1 MNKFLLYFLL
11 LTFTIKI
18 YAQNLPP
25 KILVEGIGLNNPSG
39 IIGTITIRVFS
50 LSTGFDKSVMVNA
63 SSPLSVPLSFLPTIG
78 GNYKIT
84 IANNTNKQI
93 GYVLG
98 QISGECTGKLKGVAL
113 GNGTEI
119 NYRNGFDLPIESG
132 QIAEVYANLAI
143 QVHPNYQ
150 QTCTVNNES
159 YELGGIYL
167 SLFRADVNRLRISED
182 FLNTQREFY
191 IYNIPSNCNNF
202 GNLSATGKTKIFING
217 IEYIQNAENV
227 LFDAYGLRVYR
238 FPEGYFNVGDIIWA
252 EDECGSLRSNSTIV
266 EEDYAYLSIP
276 QEKPFAG
283 NGIADDDTLSPATR
297 LETPLRIKQCV
308 PISNIGSH
316 NLSKLVAALPN
327 NFPDNQPYNA
337 GKFYVNGQIIKPED
351 FITRANA
358 YRREVGKINADGT
371 VSHFGGVDNF
381 ILTSRKYFI
390 VSPSNPIVFEY
401 EHNGFDVVKWDFAH
415 YIILGERFGF
425 RFIHNNDVVLRYI
438 NTTGDIE
445 EETLYGDFS
454 NARYKITFDGT
465 FVRLYVNNELKREFR
480 QKVLFSATGG
490 LVSNTNYLDLHGKV
504 SFMPTDT
511 GYHFI
516 RAKINNIQV
525 VSQKIYIEPNKP
537 VIFPNQDS
545 ISIYKGQ
552 SITLGIQ
559 ESSCQGKPLWNTGSN
574 QFTIQVNPIIDTE
587 YSVTCQLPNNC
598 IGTPDK
604 IKVSVLPP
612 VPSVFASKSAI
623 CSGESI
629 TLTASGCTGNLL
641 WSNGMTSNILSITP
655 TLSTNYSVT
664 CNVNGRTSPSKIIS
678 IKIQ

>member
-1 MNKFLLYFLL
+1 MRFYFPILLFV
-11 LTFTIKI
+11 LTFTAH
-18 YAQNLPP
+18 AQNLPP
-25 KILVEGIGLNNPSG
+25 KIFVEGTGLNTPSG
-39 IIGTITIRVFS
+39 ITGTITIRVFS
-50 LSTGFDKSVMVNA
+50 SSTGFDKSVIVNA
-63 SSPLSVPLSFLPTIG
+63 SSPSSAPVNLLPIIG

-84 IANNTNKQI
+84 IINNTNKQI

-98 QISGECTGKLKGVAL
+98 QIGGDCTGKPKGVAL

-119 NYRNGFDLPIESG
+119 NYRNGFDLPIEAG
-132 QIAEVYANLAI
+132 QIAEVYADLTI

-150 QTCTVNNES
+150 QTCTVDNET

-167 SLFRADVNRLRISED
+167 SLFRADVNRLKISED

-191 IYNIPSNCNNF
+191 IYNIPSGCNNF
-202 GNLSATGKTKIFING
+202 GNSSTTGKAKIFING
-217 IEYIQNAENV
+217 AEYIQNAANV

-276 QEKPFAG
+276 PTNSVAG
-283 NGIADDDTLSPATR
+283 NGIAEDDTLSPASR

-308 PISNIGSH
+308 PISTIGSH

-337 GKFYVNGQIIKPED
+337 GKFYVNGQAIKPED

-358 YRREVGKINADGT
+358 YRREVGKINADGS
-371 VSHFGGVDNF
+371 VSHFGGGDYF
-381 ILTSRKYFI
+381 ILTSRKYFV
-390 VSPSNPIVFEY
+390 VSPSNPIIFEY
-401 EHNGFDVVKWDFAH
+401 QHNGFDLVKWDFAH

-438 NTTGDIE
+438 NGAGDIE

-465 FVRLYVNNELKREFR
+465 FIRLYINNALKREFS
-480 QKVLFSATGG
+480 QKVSFSSTGG
-490 LVSNTNYLDLHGKV
+490 ILSNTNYLDLHEKV
-504 SFMPTDT
+504 NFIPTDT
-511 GYHFI
+511 GYHQI

-537 VIFPNQDS
+537 VIFPSQDS

-559 ESSCQGKPLWNTGSN
+559 ESSCQGTPLWNTGSN
-574 QFTIQVNPIIDTE
+574 QFTIQVSPIIDTE
-587 YSVTCQLPNNC
+587 YSVMCQLPNNC
-598 IGTPDK
+598 VGTPDK

-612 VPSVFASKSAI
+612 VPSVFASKSSI
-623 CSGESI
+623 CMGENI

-641 WSNGMTSNILSITP
+641 WSNGMTSSTISFTP
-655 TLSTNYSVT
+655 TLSTNYSVS

>member
-1 MNKFLLYFLL
+1 MRFYFPILLFV
-11 LTFTIKI
+11 LTFTTH
-18 YAQNLPP
+18 AQNSPP
-25 KILVEGIGLNNPSG
+25 KILVEGTGLNTPTG
-39 IIGTITIRVFS
+39 ISGTITIRVFS
-50 LSTGFDKSVMVNA
+50 LSTGFDKSVTVNA
-63 SSPLSVPLSFLPTIG
+63 SSPSTTPLSISPTAG

-84 IANNTNKQI
+84 ITNNTNKQI

-98 QISGECTGKLKGVAL
+98 QIGGECTGKPKGVAL

-119 NYRNGFDLPIESG
+119 NYRNGFDLPIEAG
-132 QIAEVYANLAI
+132 QISEVYADLTI
-143 QVHPNYQ
+143 QEHPNYQ
-150 QTCTVNNES
+150 QNCIVGNES

-191 IYNIPSNCNNF
+191 IYNIPSGCNNF
-202 GNLSATGKTKIFING
+202 GNSSATGKTKIFING
-217 IEYIQNAENV
+217 AEYLQNLENV

-276 QEKPFAG
+276 QDNGFAG
-283 NGIADDDTLSPATR
+283 NGISEDDTLSPASR

-327 NFPDNQPYNA
+327 NFPNNQPYIA
-337 GKFYVNGQIIKPED
+337 GKFYVNGQTIKPED

-358 YRREVGKINADGT
+358 YRREVGKINADGS
-371 VSHFGGVDNF
+371 VSHFGGADYF
-381 ILTSRKYFI
+381 TLTSRNYFV

-401 EHNGFDVVKWDFAH
+401 QHNGFDLIKWDFAH

-425 RFIHNNDVVLRYI
+425 RFIHNNDVVIRYI
-438 NTTGDIE
+438 NISGDIE

-465 FVRLYVNNELKREFR
+465 FIRLYINNELKREFR
-480 QKVLFSATGG
+480 QKVLFTSTGG
-490 LVSNTNYLDLHGKV
+490 IISNTNYLDLHEKV
-504 SFMPTDT
+504 DFMPTDT
-511 GYHFI
+511 GYHYI

-552 SITLGIQ
+552 IITLGIQ
-559 ESSCQGKPLWNTGSN
+559 ESSCQGTPLWNTGSN
-574 QFTIQVNPIIDTE
+574 QFSIQVSPIIDTE
-587 YSVTCQLPNNC
+587 YSVTCQLPNSC
-598 IGTPDK
+598 VGTPDK

-612 VPSVFASKSAI
+612 VPSVFASKTVI
-623 CSGESI
+623 CLGESV
-629 TLTASGCTGNLL
+629 TLTASGCTGNIL
-641 WSNGMTSNILSITP
+641 WSNGMTSNNISITP
-655 TLSTNYSVT
+655 ILSTNYSVS
-664 CNVNGRTSPSKIIS
+664 CVVNGRTSPSKIIS

>member
-1 MNKFLLYFLL
+1 MRFYFPILLFV
-11 LTFTIKI
+11 LTFTAH
-18 YAQNLPP
+18 AQYLPP
-25 KILVEGIGLNNPSG
+25 KILVEGTGLNSPTGISG
-39 IIGTITIRVFS
+39 SITIRVFS
-50 LSTGFDKSVMVNA
+50 LSTGFDKSVTVNA
-63 SSPLSVPLSFLPTIG
+63 SSPSTTPLSLLPTTG

-84 IANNTNKQI
+84 ITNNTNKQI

-98 QISGECTGKLKGVAL
+98 QIGGECTGKPKGVAL

-119 NYRNGFDLPIESG
+119 NYRNGFDLPIEAG
-132 QIAEVYANLAI
+132 QIAEVYADLTI
-143 QVHPNYQ
+143 QAHPNYQ
-150 QTCTVNNES
+150 QNCIVGNES

-191 IYNIPSNCNNF
+191 IYNIPSGCNNF
-202 GNLSATGKTKIFING
+202 WNLSATGKTKIFING
-217 IEYIQNAENV
+217 KEYVQNAENIKY
-227 LFDAYGLRVYR
+227 DAYGLRVYR

-276 QEKPFAG
+276 PNNGFSG
-283 NGIADDDTLSPATR
+283 NGISEDDTLSPASR
-297 LETPLRIKQCV
+297 LETTLRIKQCV
-308 PISNIGSH
+308 PIPNIGSH

-337 GKFYVNGQIIKPED
+337 GKFYVNGQSIKPED

-358 YRREVGKINADGT
+358 YRREVGKINADGS
-371 VSHFGGVDNF
+371 VSHFGGADYF
-381 ILTSRKYFI
+381 TLTSRNYFV

-401 EHNGFDVVKWDFAH
+401 QHNGFDLIKWDFAH

-438 NTTGDIE
+438 NSAGDIE
-445 EETLYGDFS
+445 EVTLYGDFS

-465 FVRLYVNNELKREFR
+465 FVRLYINNELKREFR
-480 QKVLFSATGG
+480 QKVLFTSTGG
-490 LVSNTNYLDLHGKV
+490 IVSNTNYLDLHEKV
-504 SFMPTDT
+504 NFMPTDT
-511 GYHFI
+511 GYHQI

-559 ESSCQGKPLWNTGSN
+559 ESSCQGTPLWNTGSN
-574 QFTIQVNPIIDTE
+574 QFTIQVSPIIDTE

-598 IGTPDK
+598 TGIPDK
-604 IKVSVLPP
+604 IRVSVLPP
-612 VPSVFASKSAI
+612 VPSVFASKTSI
-623 CSGESI
+623 CMGESI

-641 WSNGMTSNILSITP
+641 WSNGMTSTIISVTP
-655 TLSTNYSVT
+655 TLSANYSVS

>member
-1 MNKFLLYFLL
+1 MRFYFPILLFV
-11 LTFTIKI
+11 LTFT
-18 YAQNLPP
+18 AHSQNLPP
-25 KILVEGIGLNNPSG
+25 KILVEGTGLNTPSG
-39 IIGTITIRVFS
+39 ITGTISIRVFS
-50 LSTGFDKSVMVNA
+50 LSTGFDKSVIVNA
-63 SSPLSVPLSFLPTIG
+63 SSPSSAPANLLPTTG

-84 IANNTNKQI
+84 ITNNTNKQI

-98 QISGECTGKLKGVAL
+98 QIGGECTGKPKGVAL

-119 NYRNGFDLPIESG
+119 NYRNGFDLPIEAG
-132 QIAEVYANLAI
+132 QIAEVYADITI
-143 QVHPNYQ
+143 QAHPNYQ
-150 QTCTVNNES
+150 QTCTVDNET

-167 SLFRADVNRLRISED
+167 SLFKADVNRLRISED

-191 IYNIPSNCNNF
+191 IYNIPSGCNNF
-202 GNLSATGKTKIFING
+202 GNSSATGKTQIFING
-217 IEYIQNAENV
+217 AEYVQKAENV

-266 EEDYAYLSIP
+266 EEDYAYLSISP
-276 QEKPFAG
+276 NNSFAG
-283 NGIADDDTLSPATR
+283 NGIAEDDTLSPASR

-327 NFPDNQPYNA
+327 NFPDNQPYNV
-337 GKFYVNGQIIKPED
+337 GKFYVNGQIIKPDD

-358 YRREVGKINADGT
+358 YRREVGKINADGS
-371 VSHFGGVDNF
+371 VSHFGGADYF
-381 ILTSRKYFI
+381 TLTSRKYFV
-390 VSPSNPIVFEY
+390 VSPSNLIVFEY
-401 EHNGFDVVKWDFAH
+401 QHNGFDLVKWDFAY

-438 NTTGDIE
+438 NSAGDIE

-465 FVRLYVNNELKREFR
+465 FIRLYINNALKREFR
-480 QKVLFSATGG
+480 QKVSFSSTGG
-490 LVSNTNYLDLHGKV
+490 ILSDTNYLDLHEKV
-504 SFMPTDT
+504 NFMPTDT
-511 GYHFI
+511 GYHQI

-559 ESSCQGKPLWNTGSN
+559 ESSCQGTPLWSTGSN
-574 QFTIQVNPIIDTE
+574 QFTIQVSPIVDTE

-598 IGTPDK
+598 TGTPDK
-604 IKVSVLPP
+604 IKVIVLPP
-612 VPSVFASKSAI
+612 VPSVFASKSEI
-623 CSGESI
+623 CLGEGIS
-629 TLTASGCTGNLL
+629 LTASGCTGNLL
-641 WSNGMTSNILSITP
+641 WSNGMTSTIISVTP
-655 TLSTNYSVT
+655 TLSTNYSVS

>member
-1 MNKFLLYFLL
+1 MRFCFPILLFV
-11 LTFTIKI
+11 LTFTA

-25 KILVEGIGLNNPSG
+25 KIFVEGTGLNTPSG
-39 IIGTITIRVFS
+39 ISGTITIRVFS
-50 LSTGFDKSVMVNA
+50 LSTGFDKSVIVDA
-63 SSPLSVPLSFLPTIG
+63 SSPSSSPVSLLPTTG

-84 IANNTNKQI
+84 ITNNTNKQI

-98 QISGECTGKLKGVAL
+98 QIGGECTGKPKGVAL

-119 NYRNGFDLPIESG
+119 NYRNGFDLPIDAG
-132 QIAEVYANLAI
+132 QIAEIYTDLTI
-143 QVHPNYQ
+143 QVRPNYQ
-150 QTCTVNNES
+150 QTCTVDNEI

-191 IYNIPSNCNNF
+191 IYNIPSGCNNF
-202 GNLSATGKTKIFING
+202 RNSSATGKTKIFING
-217 IEYIQNAENV
+217 AEYIQKVENV

-276 QEKPFAG
+276 SNNSFAG
-283 NGIADDDTLSPATR
+283 NGIAEDDTLSPASR
-297 LETPLRIKQCV
+297 LETPLRIKQCI
-308 PISNIGSH
+308 PISTIGSH

-327 NFPDNQPYNA
+327 NFPNNQSYNA
-337 GKFYVNGQIIKPED
+337 GKFYVNGQVIKPED
-351 FITRANA
+351 FITRANT
-358 YRREVGKINADGT
+358 YRREVGKINADGS
-371 VSHFGGVDNF
+371 VSHFGGTDYF
-381 ILTSRKYFI
+381 ILTSRKYFV

-401 EHNGFDVVKWDFAH
+401 QHNGFDLVKWDFAH

-438 NTTGDIE
+438 NGAGDIE
-445 EETLYGDFS
+445 EETLFGDFS
-454 NARYKITFDGT
+454 NALYKITFDGT
-465 FVRLYVNNELKREFR
+465 FIRLYINNSLKREFR
-480 QKVLFSATGG
+480 QKVSFSSTGG
-490 LVSNTNYLDLHGKV
+490 ILSNTNYLDLHEKV
-504 SFMPTDT
+504 NFMPIDT
-511 GYHFI
+511 GYHQI

-525 VSQKIYIEPNKP
+525 VSQKIYIEQNKP

-552 SITLGIQ
+552 SIALGIQ
-559 ESSCQGKPLWNTGSN
+559 ESSCQGTPLWNTGSN
-574 QFTIQVNPIIDTE
+574 QHTIKVSPIVDTE
-587 YSVTCQLPNNC
+587 YSVTCQLSNNC
-598 IGTPDK
+598 TGTSDK
-604 IKVSVLPP
+604 IKVIVLPP
-612 VPSVFASKSAI
+612 VPSVFASKSEI
-623 CSGESI
+623 CLGESI
-629 TLTASGCTGNLL
+629 SLTASGCTGNLL
-641 WSNGMTSNILSITP
+641 WSNGMTSTIISVTP
-655 TLSTNYSVT
+655 TLSTNYSVS